1 MVANAW
7 TRESGSVSLAHPEL
21 HQVVRQSLAE
31 SPYRGLR
38 EVDFHVRGKT
48 VRLMGQVRTYFLK
61 QMAQHIVGQLRG
73 IETVENEL
81 NVA

>member
-1 MVANAW
+1 
-7 TRESGSVSLAHPEL
+7 
-21 HQVVRQSLAE
+21 
-31 SPYRGLR
+31 
-38 EVDFHVRGKT
+38 
-48 VRLMGQVRTYFLK
+48 VRTYFLK